1 MARTDDNQD
10 NIIPYD
16 IVGLI
21 NESEPVGDRVTDTRG
36 IDVTDSDVAN
46 ADGIIVQWD
55 NADGLEVTKT
65 IWGPIL
71 DLDQLDDIVDTEVFS
86 VYE

>member
-1 MARTDDNQD
+1 MARTDDNHD
-10 NIIPYD
+10 DSIPYD

-21 NESEPVGDRVTDTRG
+21 NESAAVGDKVTDTRG

-55 NADGLEVTKT
+55 NADGIEVTKT
-65 IWGPIL
+65 IWGPVL
-71 DLDQLDDIVDTEVFS
+71 DLDQLDDIVDAEVFS